1 MLNEKLQNCSFGI
14 LLLVTSLF
22 SPKAFSEYV
31 KLDGIVAVVDEDVV
45 LASELLERI
54 NLVRETMIQNKVPMP
69 ERDVFV
75 GQVLDRLI
83 IENIQLQEAN
93 NRGVVIDDQTLSQA
107 VQQFAESNGQTVE
120 EFVVGLESQGTSYR
134 KFREDIRLE
143 MTLSRLQRGMINQR
157 ISISDQD
164 ISGLLNSPFYKDF
177 FSDEYSLGHIRLDLI
192 DNPSETDKERLIAE
206 ADNIVEQLRGGE
218 DFGKIAAAKSSS
230 STALDGGSLGWRRA
244 GEIPSLF
251 AEIALEMEIGNISDP
266 IVSGSA
272 VHIIKLIERRGAGMQ
287 ELSQTLVSHILIK
300 PSEIRSDKES
310 RDLSESIYQ
319 QLLQG
324 AEFAELAK
332 QYSDDPGTALN
343 GGSLGWS
350 EEGQFVPE
358 FSEVMG
364 KTETGQLSEPFLSP
378 FGWHVL
384 RVDDRRV
391 QNISDEARREMA
403 IDILFKRRFEEERQ
417 EWLKEIRDEAYVEIR
432 I

>member
-1 MLNEKLQNCSFGI
+1 MLNKKLQNCSLGI
-14 LLLVTSLF
+14 LLLVTSLL
-22 SPKAFSEYV
+22 SSKAFSEYV

-54 NLVRETMIQNKVPMP
+54 NLVRESMIQNKVPMP

-93 NRGVVIDDQTLSQA
+93 NRGVVIDEQTLSQA

-177 FSDEYSLGHIRLDLI
+177 FSDEYSLGHIRLDLT

-206 ADNIVEQLRGGE
+206 ADDIVEQLRGGE

-251 AEIALEMEIGNISDP
+251 AEIALEMKIGDISDP

-300 PSEIRSDKES
+300 PSEIRSDEES
-310 RDLSESIYQ
+310 RDLSESIYR

-324 AEFAELAK
+324 SEFAALAK

-384 RVDDRRV
+384 RVDDRRI

>member
-1 MLNEKLQNCSFGI
+1 MLNKKLQNCSLGI
-14 LLLVTSLF
+14 LLLLTSLL
-22 SPKAFSEYV
+22 SSKAFSEYV

-54 NLVRETMIQNKVPMP
+54 NLVRESMIQNKVPMP

-177 FSDEYSLGHIRLDLI
+177 FSDEYSLGHIRLDLA
-192 DNPSETDKERLIAE
+192 DNSSETDKERLIAD

-251 AEIALEMEIGNISDP
+251 AEIALEMEIGDISDP

-300 PSEIRSDKES
+300 PSEIRSDEES
-310 RDLSESIYQ
+310 RDLSESIYR

-324 AEFAELAK
+324 SEFAQLAK

>member
-1 MLNEKLQNCSFGI
+1 MLNKKLQNCSLGI
-14 LLLVTSLF
+14 LLLVISLL
-22 SPKAFSEYV
+22 SSKAFSEYV

-54 NLVRETMIQNKVPMP
+54 NLVRESMIQNKVPMP

-177 FSDEYSLGHIRLDLI
+177 FSDEYSLGHIRLDLT
-192 DNPSETDKERLIAE
+192 DNPSERDKELLIAE

-251 AEIALEMEIGNISDP
+251 AEIALEMEIGDISDP

-310 RDLSESIYQ
+310 RDLSESIYR

-324 AEFAELAK
+324 SEFAALAK

>member
-1 MLNEKLQNCSFGI
+1 MLNKKLQNCSLGI
-14 LLLVTSLF
+14 LLLLISLLTS
-22 SPKAFSEYV
+22 KAFSEYV

-54 NLVRETMIQNKVPMP
+54 NLVRESMIQNKVPMP

-93 NRGVVIDDQTLSQA
+93 NRGVVIDEQTLSEA

-177 FSDEYSLGHIRLDLI
+177 FSDEYSLGHIRLDLT

-206 ADNIVEQLRGGE
+206 AENIVEQLRGGE
-218 DFGKIAAAKSSS
+218 DFGKVAAAKSSS

-251 AEIALEMEIGNISDP
+251 AEIALEMEIGEISDP

-300 PSEIRSDKES
+300 PSEIRSNEES
-310 RDLSESIYQ
+310 RDLSESIYR

-324 AEFAELAK
+324 SEFAQLAK

>member
-1 MLNEKLQNCSFGI
+1 MLNKKLQNCSLGI
-14 LLLVTSLF
+14 LLLVTSLL
-22 SPKAFSEYV
+22 SSKAFSEYV

-54 NLVRETMIQNKVPMP
+54 NLVRESMIQNKVPMP

-177 FSDEYSLGHIRLDLI
+177 FSDEYSLGHIRLDLT
-192 DNPSETDKERLIAE
+192 DNPSETDKERLIVE
-206 ADNIVEQLRGGE
+206 ANNLVEQLRGGE

-251 AEIALEMEIGNISDP
+251 AEIALEMEIGDISDP

-310 RDLSESIYQ
+310 RDLSESIYR

-324 AEFAELAK
+324 SEFAALAK

>member
-1 MLNEKLQNCSFGI
+1 M
-14 LLLVTSLF
+14 
-22 SPKAFSEYV
+22 
-31 KLDGIVAVVDEDVV
+31 VDEDVV

-54 NLVRETMIQNKVPMP
+54 NLVRESMIQNKVPMP

-177 FSDEYSLGHIRLDLI
+177 FSDEYSLGHIRLDLT

-206 ADNIVEQLRGGE
+206 ADDIVEQLRCGE
-218 DFGKIAAAKSSS
+218 DFGNIAAAKSSS
-230 STALDGGSLGWRRA
+230 SSALDGGSLGWRRA

-251 AEIALEMEIGNISDP
+251 AEIALEMKIGDISDP

-310 RDLSESIYQ
+310 RDLSESIYR

-324 AEFAELAK
+324 SEFAALAK

>member
-1 MLNEKLQNCSFGI
+1 MLNKKLQNCSLGI
-14 LLLVTSLF
+14 LLLVTSLL
-22 SPKAFSEYV
+22 SSKVFSEYV

-45 LASELLERI
+45 LASELLQRI
-54 NLVRETMIQNKVPMP
+54 NLVRESMIQNKVPMP

-93 NRGVVIDDQTLSQA
+93 NRGVVIDEQTLSQA

-177 FSDEYSLGHIRLDLI
+177 FSDEYSLGHIRLDLT

-206 ADNIVEQLRGGE
+206 ADDIVEQLRGGE

-251 AEIALEMEIGNISDP
+251 AEIALEMKIGDISDP

-310 RDLSESIYQ
+310 RDLSESIYR

-324 AEFAELAK
+324 SEFAALAK

-391 QNISDEARREMA
+391 QNMSDEARREMA

>member
-1 MLNEKLQNCSFGI
+1 MSKL
-14 LLLVTSLF
+14 
-22 SPKAFSEYV
+22 
-31 KLDGIVAVVDEDVV
+31 
-45 LASELLERI
+45 
-54 NLVRETMIQNKVPMP
+54 RE
-69 ERDVFV
+69 
-75 GQVLDRLI
+75 
-83 IENIQLQEAN
+83 
-93 NRGVVIDDQTLSQA
+93 
-107 VQQFAESNGQTVE
+107 
-120 EFVVGLESQGTSYR
+120 
-134 KFREDIRLE
+134 
-143 MTLSRLQRGMINQR
+143 
-157 ISISDQD
+157 
-164 ISGLLNSPFYKDF
+164 
-177 FSDEYSLGHIRLDLI
+177 
-192 DNPSETDKERLIAE
+192 
-206 ADNIVEQLRGGE
+206 GE

-251 AEIALEMEIGNISDP
+251 AEIALEMEIGDISEP

-300 PSEIRSDKES
+300 PSEIRSDEES
-310 RDLSESIYQ
+310 RDLSESIYR

-324 AEFAELAK
+324 SEFAALAK

>member
-1 MLNEKLQNCSFGI
+1 MLNKKLQNCSLGI
-14 LLLVTSLF
+14 LLLVISLL
-22 SPKAFSEYV
+22 SSKAFSEYV

-54 NLVRETMIQNKVPMP
+54 NLVRESMIQNKVPMP

-177 FSDEYSLGHIRLDLI
+177 FSDEYSLGHIRLDLT

-206 ADNIVEQLRGGE
+206 ADNLVEQLRGGE

-251 AEIALEMEIGNISDP
+251 AEIALEMEIGDISDP

-310 RDLSESIYQ
+310 RDLSESIYR

-324 AEFAELAK
+324 SEFAALAK

>member
-1 MLNEKLQNCSFGI
+1 MLNKKLQNCSLGI
-14 LLLVTSLF
+14 LLLVTSLL
-22 SPKAFSEYV
+22 SSKAFSEYV

-54 NLVRETMIQNKVPMP
+54 NLVRESMIQNKVPMP

-93 NRGVVIDDQTLSQA
+93 NRGVVIDEQTLSQA

-177 FSDEYSLGHIRLDLI
+177 FSDEYSLGHIRLDLT

-206 ADNIVEQLRGGE
+206 ADDIVEQLRGGE

-251 AEIALEMEIGNISDP
+251 AEIALEMKIGDISDP

-310 RDLSESIYQ
+310 RDLSESIYR

-324 AEFAELAK
+324 SEFAALAK

-391 QNISDEARREMA
+391 QNISDEAKREMA

>member
-1 MLNEKLQNCSFGI
+1 MLNKKLQNCSLGI
-14 LLLVTSLF
+14 LLLLTSLL
-22 SPKAFSEYV
+22 SSKAFSEYV

-54 NLVRETMIQNKVPMP
+54 NLVRESMIQNKVPMP

-177 FSDEYSLGHIRLDLI
+177 FSDEYSLGHIRLDLT

-251 AEIALEMEIGNISDP
+251 AEIALEMEIGDISDP

-310 RDLSESIYQ
+310 RDLSESIYR

-324 AEFAELAK
+324 SEFAALAK

>member
-1 MLNEKLQNCSFGI
+1 MLNKKLQNCSLGI
-14 LLLVTSLF
+14 LLLLTSLL
-22 SPKAFSEYV
+22 SSKAFSEYV

-54 NLVRETMIQNKVPMP
+54 NLVRESMIQNKVPMP

-177 FSDEYSLGHIRLDLI
+177 FSDEYSLGHIRLDLA
-192 DNPSETDKERLIAE
+192 DNSSETDKERMIAD

-251 AEIALEMEIGNISDP
+251 AEIALEMEIGDISDP

-310 RDLSESIYQ
+310 RDLSESIYR

-324 AEFAELAK
+324 TEFTELAK

>member
-1 MLNEKLQNCSFGI
+1 MLNKKLQNCSLGI
-14 LLLVTSLF
+14 LLLVTSLL
-22 SPKAFSEYV
+22 SSKVFSEYV

-54 NLVRETMIQNKVPMP
+54 NLVRESMIQNKVPMP

-93 NRGVVIDDQTLSQA
+93 NRGVVIDEQTLSQA

-177 FSDEYSLGHIRLDLI
+177 FSDEYSLGHIRLDLT

-206 ADNIVEQLRGGE
+206 ADDIVEQLRGGE

-251 AEIALEMEIGNISDP
+251 AEIALEMKIGDISDP

-300 PSEIRSDKES
+300 PSEIRSDEES
-310 RDLSESIYQ
+310 RDLSESIYR

-324 AEFAELAK
+324 SEFAALAK

-364 KTETGQLSEPFLSP
+364 KTETGQLSKPFLSP

-391 QNISDEARREMA
+391 QNISDEAKREMA

>member
-1 MLNEKLQNCSFGI
+1 MLNKKLQNCSLGI
-14 LLLVTSLF
+14 LLLVTSLL
-22 SPKAFSEYV
+22 SSKAFSEYV

-54 NLVRETMIQNKVPMP
+54 NLVRESMIQNKVPMP

-93 NRGVVIDDQTLSQA
+93 NRGVVIDDQTLTQA

-177 FSDEYSLGHIRLDLI
+177 FSDEYSLGHIRLDLT
-192 DNPSETDKERLIAE
+192 DNPSETDKELLIAE

-251 AEIALEMEIGNISDP
+251 AEIALEMEIGDISDP

-300 PSEIRSDKES
+300 PSEIRSDEES
-310 RDLSESIYQ
+310 RDLSESIYR

-324 AEFAELAK
+324 SEFAALAK

>member
-1 MLNEKLQNCSFGI
+1 MLNKKLQNCSLGI
-14 LLLVTSLF
+14 LLLLTSLL
-22 SPKAFSEYV
+22 SSKSFSEYV

-54 NLVRETMIQNKVPMP
+54 NLVRESMIQNKVPMP

-75 GQVLDRLI
+75 RQVLDRLI

-93 NRGVVIDDQTLSQA
+93 NRGVVIDDQTLTQA
-107 VQQFAESNGQTVE
+107 VQEFAESNGQTVE

-177 FSDEYSLGHIRLDLI
+177 FSDEYSLGHIRLDLS
-192 DNPSETDKERLIAE
+192 DNPSETDKERLMVE
-206 ADNIVEQLRGGE
+206 ANNLVEQLKGGE

-251 AEIALEMEIGNISDP
+251 AEIALEMEIGEISDP

-310 RDLSESIYQ
+310 RDLSESIYR
-319 QLLQG
+319 QLLEG
-324 AEFAELAK
+324 SEFAALAK

>member
-1 MLNEKLQNCSFGI
+1 MLNKKLQNCSLGI
-14 LLLVTSLF
+14 LLLVTSLL
-22 SPKAFSEYV
+22 SSKAFSEYV

-54 NLVRETMIQNKVPMP
+54 NLVRESMIQNKVPMP

-177 FSDEYSLGHIRLDLI
+177 FSDEYSLGHIRLDLA
-192 DNPSETDKERLIAE
+192 DNSSETDKERLIAD

-251 AEIALEMEIGNISDP
+251 AEIALEMEIGDISDP

-300 PSEIRSDKES
+300 PSAIRTNKES
-310 RDLSESIYQ
+310 RDLSESIYR

-324 AEFAELAK
+324 SEFAALAK

>member
-1 MLNEKLQNCSFGI
+1 MLNKKLQNCSLGI
-14 LLLVTSLF
+14 LLLVTSLL
-22 SPKAFSEYV
+22 SSKAFAEYV

-54 NLVRETMIQNKVPMP
+54 NLVRESMIQNKVPMP

-93 NRGVVIDDQTLSQA
+93 NRGVVIDEQTLSQA

-177 FSDEYSLGHIRLDLI
+177 FSDEYSLGHIRLDLT

-206 ADNIVEQLRGGE
+206 ADDIVEQLRGGE

-251 AEIALEMEIGNISDP
+251 AEIALEMKIGDISDP

-310 RDLSESIYQ
+310 RDLSESIYR

-324 AEFAELAK
+324 SEFKALAK

>member
-1 MLNEKLQNCSFGI
+1 MLNKKLQNCSLGI
-14 LLLVTSLF
+14 LLLVTSLL
-22 SPKAFSEYV
+22 SSKAFSEYV
-31 KLDGIVAVVDEDVV
+31 KLDGIAAVVDEDVV

-54 NLVRETMIQNKVPMP
+54 NLVRESMIQNKVPMP

-120 EFVVGLESQGTSYR
+120 EFVVGLETQGTSYR

-206 ADNIVEQLRGGE
+206 AENIVEELRGGE

-251 AEIALEMEIGNISDP
+251 AEIALEMEIGDISDP

-310 RDLSESIYQ
+310 RDLSESIYR

-324 AEFAELAK
+324 SEFVALAK

-364 KTETGQLSEPFLSP
+364 RTETGQLSEPFLSP

>member
-1 MLNEKLQNCSFGI
+1 MLNKKLQNCSLGI
-14 LLLVTSLF
+14 LLLLTSLL
-22 SPKAFSEYV
+22 SSKAFSEYV

-54 NLVRETMIQNKVPMP
+54 NLVRESMIQNKVPMP

-177 FSDEYSLGHIRLDLI
+177 FSDEYSLGHIRLDLT
-192 DNPSETDKERLIAE
+192 DSSSETDKERLIAD

-251 AEIALEMEIGNISDP
+251 AEIALEMEIGDISDP

-310 RDLSESIYQ
+310 RDLSESIYR

-324 AEFAELAK
+324 SEFATLAK
-332 QYSDDPGTALN
+332 EYSDDPGTALN

>member
-1 MLNEKLQNCSFGI
+1 MLNKKLQNCSLGI
-14 LLLVTSLF
+14 LLLLTSLL
-22 SPKAFSEYV
+22 SSKAFSEYV

-54 NLVRETMIQNKVPMP
+54 NLVRESMIQNKVPMP

-177 FSDEYSLGHIRLDLI
+177 FSDEYSLGHIRLDLT
-192 DNPSETDKERLIAE
+192 DNPSETDKELLRAE
-206 ADNIVEQLRGGE
+206 AANIVEQLRGGE

-251 AEIALEMEIGNISDP
+251 AEIALEMEIGDISDP

-310 RDLSESIYQ
+310 RDLSESIYR

-324 AEFAELAK
+324 SEFAALAK

>member
-1 MLNEKLQNCSFGI
+1 MLNKKLQNCSLGI
-14 LLLVTSLF
+14 LLLLTSLL
-22 SPKAFSEYV
+22 SSKAFTEYV

-54 NLVRETMIQNKVPMP
+54 NLVRESMIQNKVPMP

-177 FSDEYSLGHIRLDLI
+177 FSDEYSLGHIRLDLT
-192 DNPSETDKERLIAE
+192 DTTCETEKERLIAE
-206 ADNIVEQLRGGE
+206 ADNLVEQLRRGE

-251 AEIALEMEIGNISDP
+251 SEIALEMEIGDISDP

-310 RDLSESIYQ
+310 RDLSESIYR

-324 AEFAELAK
+324 GEFEALAK

-364 KTETGQLSEPFLSP
+364 RTETGQLSEPFLSP

>member
-1 MLNEKLQNCSFGI
+1 MLIKKLQNCSFGI
-14 LLLVTSLF
+14 LLLLTSLL
-22 SPKAFSEYV
+22 SSKAFSEYV

-54 NLVRETMIQNKVPMP
+54 NLVRESMIQNKVPMP

-93 NRGVVIDDQTLSQA
+93 NRGIVIDDQTLSQA

-177 FSDEYSLGHIRLDLI
+177 FSDEYSLGHIRLDLS
-192 DNPSETDKERLIAE
+192 DNPSETDKERLIVE
-206 ADNIVEQLRGGE
+206 ANNLVEQLRGGE

-251 AEIALEMEIGNISDP
+251 AEIALEMEIGDISDP

-310 RDLSESIYQ
+310 RDLSESIYR

-324 AEFAELAK
+324 SEFAALAK

-364 KTETGQLSEPFLSP
+364 KTETGQLSEPFFSP

>member
-1 MLNEKLQNCSFGI
+1 MLNKKLQNCSLGI
-14 LLLVTSLF
+14 LLLLTSLL
-22 SPKAFSEYV
+22 SSKAFSEYV

-54 NLVRETMIQNKVPMP
+54 NLVRESMIQNKVPMP

-177 FSDEYSLGHIRLDLI
+177 FSDEYSLGHIRLDLS
-192 DNPSETDKERLIAE
+192 DNPSETDKELLIAE
-206 ADNIVEQLRGGE
+206 ADNIVKQLRGGE

-251 AEIALEMEIGNISDP
+251 AEIALEMEIGDISDP

-310 RDLSESIYQ
+310 RDLSESIYR

-324 AEFAELAK
+324 SEFAALAK

>member
-1 MLNEKLQNCSFGI
+1 MLNKKLQNCSLGI
-14 LLLVTSLF
+14 LLLLTSSL
-22 SPKAFSEYV
+22 SSKAFSEYV

-54 NLVRETMIQNKVPMP
+54 NLVQESMIQNKVPMP

-75 GQVLDRLI
+75 RQVLDRLI

-177 FSDEYSLGHIRLDLI
+177 FSDEYSLGHIRLDLS
-192 DNPSETDKERLIAE
+192 DNPSETDKERLIVE
-206 ADNIVEQLRGGE
+206 ANNLVEQLRGGE

-251 AEIALEMEIGNISDP
+251 AEIALEMEIGDISDP

-272 VHIIKLIERRGAGMQ
+272 VHIIKLVERRGAGMQ

-310 RDLSESIYQ
+310 RDLSESIYR

-324 AEFAELAK
+324 SEFAALAK

-403 IDILFKRRFEEERQ
+403 TDILFKRRFEEERQ

>member
-1 MLNEKLQNCSFGI
+1 MLHKKLQNCSLGI
-14 LLLVTSLF
+14 LLLLTSFL
-22 SPKAFSEYV
+22 SSKAFSEYV

-54 NLVRETMIQNKVPMP
+54 NLVRESMIQNKVPMP

-177 FSDEYSLGHIRLDLI
+177 FSDEYSLGHIRLDLK
-192 DNPSETDKERLIAE
+192 DNPSETDKELLIAE

-218 DFGKIAAAKSSS
+218 DFGKVAAAKSSS

-251 AEIALEMEIGNISDP
+251 AEIALEMEIGVISDP

-300 PSEIRSDKES
+300 PSEIRSDNES
-310 RDLSESIYQ
+310 RDLSESIYR

-324 AEFAELAK
+324 SEFAALAK

-364 KTETGQLSEPFLSP
+364 KTETGQLSAPFLSP

>member
-1 MLNEKLQNCSFGI
+1 MLNKKLQNCSLGI
-14 LLLVTSLF
+14 LLLLTSLL
-22 SPKAFSEYV
+22 SSKAFSEYV

-54 NLVRETMIQNKVPMP
+54 NLVRESMIQNKVPMP

-177 FSDEYSLGHIRLDLI
+177 FSDEYSLGHIRLDLS
-192 DNPSETDKERLIAE
+192 DNPSETDKERLIVE
-206 ADNIVEQLRGGE
+206 ANNLVEQLREGE

-251 AEIALEMEIGNISDP
+251 AEIALEMEIGDISDP

-300 PSEIRSDKES
+300 PSAIRTNKES
-310 RDLSESIYQ
+310 RDLSESIYR

-324 AEFAELAK
+324 SEFAALAK
-332 QYSDDPGTALN
+332 EYSDDPGTALN

>member
-1 MLNEKLQNCSFGI
+1 MLNKKLQNCSLGI
-14 LLLVTSLF
+14 LLLVISLL
-22 SPKAFSEYV
+22 SSKAFSEYV

-54 NLVRETMIQNKVPMP
+54 NLVRESMIQNKVPMP

-93 NRGVVIDDQTLSQA
+93 NRGVVIDEQTLSQA

-177 FSDEYSLGHIRLDLI
+177 FSDEYSLGHIRLDLT

-206 ADNIVEQLRGGE
+206 ADDIVEQLRGGE

-251 AEIALEMEIGNISDP
+251 AEIALEMKIGDISDP

-310 RDLSESIYQ
+310 RDLSESIYR

-324 AEFAELAK
+324 SEFKALAK

>member
-1 MLNEKLQNCSFGI
+1 MLNKKLQNCSLGI
-14 LLLVTSLF
+14 LLLLTSLL
-22 SPKAFSEYV
+22 SSKAFSEYV

-54 NLVRETMIQNKVPMP
+54 NLVRESMIQNKVPMP

-177 FSDEYSLGHIRLDLI
+177 FSDEYSLGHIRLDLA
-192 DNPSETDKERLIAE
+192 DNSSETDKERLIAD

-251 AEIALEMEIGNISDP
+251 AEIALEMEIGDISDP

-310 RDLSESIYQ
+310 RDLSESIYR

-324 AEFAELAK
+324 TEFAELAK

>member
-1 MLNEKLQNCSFGI
+1 MRNKKLQNRSLGI
-14 LLLVTSLF
+14 LLLVTSLL
-22 SPKAFSEYV
+22 SSKAFSEYI

-54 NLVRETMIQNKVPMP
+54 NLVRESMIQNKVPMP

-93 NRGVVIDDQTLSQA
+93 NRGVVIDEQTLSQA

-177 FSDEYSLGHIRLDLI
+177 FSDEYSLGHIRLDLT

-206 ADNIVEQLRGGE
+206 ADDIVEQLRGGE

-251 AEIALEMEIGNISDP
+251 AEIALEMKIGDISDP

-310 RDLSESIYQ
+310 RDLSESIYR

-324 AEFAELAK
+324 SEFKALAK

>member
-1 MLNEKLQNCSFGI
+1 MLNKKLQNCSLGI
-14 LLLVTSLF
+14 LLLVTSLL
-22 SPKAFSEYV
+22 SSKAFSEYV

-54 NLVRETMIQNKVPMP
+54 NLVRESMIQNKVPMP

-177 FSDEYSLGHIRLDLI
+177 FSDEYSLGHIRLDLS
-192 DNPSETDKERLIAE
+192 DNPSETDKERLIVE
-206 ADNIVEQLRGGE
+206 ANNLVEQLRGGE

-251 AEIALEMEIGNISDP
+251 AEIALEMEIGDISDP

-300 PSEIRSDKES
+300 PSAIRTNKES
-310 RDLSESIYQ
+310 RDLSESIYR

-324 AEFAELAK
+324 SEFAALAK
-332 QYSDDPGTALN
+332 EYSDDPGTALN

>member
-1 MLNEKLQNCSFGI
+1 MLNKKLQNCSLGI
-14 LLLVTSLF
+14 VLLVTSLL
-22 SPKAFSEYV
+22 SSKAFSEYV

-54 NLVRETMIQNKVPMP
+54 NLVRESMIQNKVPMP

-93 NRGVVIDDQTLSQA
+93 NRGVVIDEQTLSQA

-177 FSDEYSLGHIRLDLI
+177 FSDEYSLGHIRLDLT

-206 ADNIVEQLRGGE
+206 ADDIVEQLRGGE

-251 AEIALEMEIGNISDP
+251 AEIALEMKIGDISDP

-310 RDLSESIYQ
+310 RDLSESIYR

-324 AEFAELAK
+324 SEFAALAK

-364 KTETGQLSEPFLSP
+364 RTETGQLSEPFLSP

>member
-1 MLNEKLQNCSFGI
+1 MLNKKLQNCSLGI
-14 LLLVTSLF
+14 LLLVTSLL
-22 SPKAFSEYV
+22 SSKAFSEYV

-54 NLVRETMIQNKVPMP
+54 NLVRESMIQNKVPMP

-177 FSDEYSLGHIRLDLI
+177 FSDEYSLGHIRLDLK
-192 DNPSETDKERLIAE
+192 DNPAETDKERLIAE

-251 AEIALEMEIGNISDP
+251 AEIALEMEIGDISDP

-310 RDLSESIYQ
+310 RDLSESIYR

-324 AEFAELAK
+324 SEFAALAK

>member
-1 MLNEKLQNCSFGI
+1 MLNKKLQNCSLGI
-14 LLLVTSLF
+14 LLLVTSLL
-22 SPKAFSEYV
+22 SSKAFSEYV

-54 NLVRETMIQNKVPMP
+54 NLVRESMIQNKVPMP

-93 NRGVVIDDQTLSQA
+93 NRGVVIDEQTLSQA

-177 FSDEYSLGHIRLDLI
+177 FSDEYSLGHIRLDLT

-206 ADNIVEQLRGGE
+206 ADDIVEQLRGGE

-251 AEIALEMEIGNISDP
+251 AEIALEMKIGDISDP

-310 RDLSESIYQ
+310 RDLSESIYR

-324 AEFAELAK
+324 SEFTVLAK

-384 RVDDRRV
+384 RVDDRRI

>member
-1 MLNEKLQNCSFGI
+1 MLNKKLQNCSLGI
-14 LLLVTSLF
+14 LLLVTSLL
-22 SPKAFSEYV
+22 SSKAFSEYV

-54 NLVRETMIQNKVPMP
+54 NLVRESMIQNKVPMP

-93 NRGVVIDDQTLSQA
+93 NRGVVIDDQTLTQA

-177 FSDEYSLGHIRLDLI
+177 FSDEYSLGHIRLDLS
-192 DNPSETDKERLIAE
+192 DNPSETDKERLIVE
-206 ADNIVEQLRGGE
+206 ANNLVEQLRGGE

-251 AEIALEMEIGNISDP
+251 AEIALEMEIGDISDP

-300 PSEIRSDKES
+300 PSAIRTNKES
-310 RDLSESIYQ
+310 RDLSESIYR

-324 AEFAELAK
+324 SEFAALAK
-332 QYSDDPGTALN
+332 EYSDDPGTALN

>member
-1 MLNEKLQNCSFGI
+1 MLL
-14 LLLVTSLF
+14 TSLL
-22 SPKAFSEYV
+22 SSKAFSEYV

-54 NLVRETMIQNKVPMP
+54 NLVRESMIQNKVPMP

-120 EFVVGLESQGTSYR
+120 EFVLGLESQGTSYR

-177 FSDEYSLGHIRLDLI
+177 FSDEYSLGHIRLDLT
-192 DNPSETDKERLIAE
+192 DNPLETDKERLIAE
-206 ADNIVEQLRGGE
+206 ADTLVEQLRRGE
-218 DFGKIAAAKSSS
+218 ELGKIAAAKSSS
-230 STALDGGSLGWRRA
+230 RTALDGGGLGWRRA

-251 AEIALEMEIGNISDP
+251 AEIALEMEIGDISDP

-310 RDLSESIYQ
+310 RDLSESIYR

-324 AEFAELAK
+324 SEFAALAK

-364 KTETGQLSEPFLSP
+364 RTETGQLSEPFLSP

-417 EWLKEIRDEAYVEIR
+417 EWLKEIRDEAYVETR

>member
-1 MLNEKLQNCSFGI
+1 MLNKKLQNCSLGI
-14 LLLVTSLF
+14 LLLLTSLL
-22 SPKAFSEYV
+22 SSKAFSEYV

-54 NLVRETMIQNKVPMP
+54 NLVRESMIKNKVPMP

-93 NRGVVIDDQTLSQA
+93 NRGVVIDEQTLSQA

-177 FSDEYSLGHIRLDLI
+177 FSDEYSLGHIRLDLA
-192 DNPSETDKERLIAE
+192 DNSSETDKERLIAD
-206 ADNIVEQLRGGE
+206 ADNIVEKLRGGE

-251 AEIALEMEIGNISDP
+251 AEIALEMEIGEISDP

-300 PSEIRSDKES
+300 PSEIRSDEES
-310 RDLSESIYQ
+310 RDLSETIYR

-324 AEFAELAK
+324 TEFAELAK